1 MRVER
6 CDLSLL
12 FVYELFK
19 RASHHPA
26 ILLNPPSLTPYPP
39 HHHHPTPLDAARAA
53 QARDLSEKN
62 KRLGLYAIS
71 IVIAVTGICYASV
84 PLYKVFCQATGFGG
98 TTKRVDSLEA
108 VVGTAPADKVRP
120 IKIVFNADVS
130 DTTPWKFYP
139 TQPDI
144 LVVPGETALAFFT
157 VKNKTDKAVIGV
169 ATYNVFPP
177 KAGLYFNK
185 IQCFCFDEQR
195 LKPREEVDMPVF
207 FFVDPEMLND
217 PSMENVHEITLS
229 YTFFKTDEENE
240 EEVQELLRK
249 NVNYP
254 GSVGGGHGKVRAAA
268 TVSA

>member
-1 MRVER
+1 M
-6 CDLSLL
+6 LL
-12 FVYELFK
+12 
-19 RASHHPA
+19 ASCRRHF
-26 ILLNPPSLTPYPP
+26 SQS
-39 HHHHPTPLDAARAA
+39 AREA

-62 KRLGLYAIS
+62 KRLGIYAIS
-71 IVIAVTGICYASV
+71 IVIAVSGISYASV
-84 PLYKVFCQATGFGG
+84 PLYKMFCQATGFGG

-108 VVGTAPADKVRP
+108 VVGSAPVEKVRP
-120 IKIVFNADVS
+120 IKILFNADVS

-169 ATYNVFPP
+169 ATYNVHPP

-229 YTFFKTDEENE
+229 YTFFKTDEDNE
-240 EEVQELLRK
+240 EEVQAILRSNPNFPGGGGAVHA
-249 NVNYP
+249 NVN
-254 GSVGGGHGKVRAAA
+254 VGKATAAA
-268 TVSA
+268 AAAS

>member
-1 MRVER
+1 M
-6 CDLSLL
+6 
-12 FVYELFK
+12 
-19 RASHHPA
+19 
-26 ILLNPPSLTPYPP
+26 
-39 HHHHPTPLDAARAA
+39 
-53 QARDLSEKN
+53 
-62 KRLGLYAIS
+62 
-71 IVIAVTGICYASV
+71 
-84 PLYKVFCQATGFGG
+84 
-98 TTKRVDSLEA
+98 DSLES

-130 DTTPWKFYP
+130 DTMPWKFYP

-157 VKNKTDKAVIGV
+157 AKNKTDKAVIGV

-229 YTFFKTDEENE
+229 YTFFKTDEDSE

-254 GSVGGGHGKVRAAA
+254 GSVGGGHGKVGAAA
-268 TVSA
+268 TVSV

>member
-1 MRVER
+1 MRACIPKYTE
-6 CDLSLL
+6 S
-12 FVYELFK
+12 
-19 RASHHPA
+19 
-26 ILLNPPSLTPYPP
+26 
-39 HHHHPTPLDAARAA
+39 ARAA
-53 QARDLSEKN
+53 QARELSEKN

-71 IVIAVTGICYASV
+71 IVIAVTGVSYASV
-84 PLYKVFCQATGFGG
+84 PLYKVFCQTTGFGG
-98 TTKRVDSLEA
+98 TTKRADSLES
-108 VVGTAPADKVRP
+108 VVGTAPAEKSRP

-130 DTTPWKFYP
+130 DTTPWKFFP

-217 PSMENVHEITLS
+217 PSMDNVHEITLS

-240 EEVQELLRK
+240 EEVQEILRR
-249 NVNYP
+249 NPNFP
-254 GSVGGGHGKVRAAA
+254 GSGGAHAAVGGEGGRRELA
-268 TVSA
+268 